1 METLVITVNVGNTTT
16 KFGLAQDGRLLA
28 TLDTTTV
35 LSQTPDEAFM
45 SLGSFLESA
54 GAAMPNLLRANPIA
68 PAWLA
73 NRPLGT
79 PSPTDGRH
87 EAGVDAGRTP
97 DESSRIDT
105 ILASVV
111 PSLTDVW
118 AQALKR
124 LCTGR
129 YLLVGPGLK
138 TGLKMAHN
146 DPGELGADRVAY
158 MAGAKKIYGTPTL
171 VVNLGTTTNVDL
183 LDEKGQFAGGII
195 APGMRSSATALFS
208 QAARLP
214 VVECK
219 PPATV
224 VGKRTRDAMQ
234 SGIVLGEAARID
246 GLIDLVWNE
255 IGYQTQVV
263 VTGADAKMI
272 APFLHHETTL
282 DEHLTLQGLLVLHA
296 LNAKRR

>member
-1 METLVITVNVGNTTT
+1 METLVIEVNVGNTTT
-16 KFGLAQDGRLLA
+16 KFGLAQSGRLLA
-28 TLDTTTV
+28 TLDTTTI
-35 LSQTPDEAFM
+35 LSQTSDEAFM
-45 SLGSFLESA
+45 SLGSFLVSTGTA
-54 GAAMPNLLRANPIA
+54 TADLLRANPVA

-73 NRPLGT
+73 NEFPGA
-79 PSPTDGRH
+79 SSDNGS
-87 EAGVDAGRTP
+87 EAANTSQTP
-97 DESSRIDT
+97 DESPRTDA

-124 LCTGR
+124 MCTGR
-129 YLLVGPGLK
+129 ALLVGPGLK
-138 TGLKMAHN
+138 TGLKIAYN

-158 MAGAKKIYGTPTL
+158 MAGAKKAYGAPAL
-171 VVNLGTTTNVDL
+171 VVNLDTTTNVDL
-183 LDEKGQFAGGII
+183 LDERGQFAGGII
-195 APGMRSSATALFS
+195 APGMRSAAMALS
-208 QAARLP
+208 RQAARLP

-255 IGYQTQVV
+255 VGYQTQVI
-263 VTGADAKMI
+263 VTGMDAKTI
-272 APFLHHETTL
+272 APLMRHEVAL
-282 DEHLTLQGLLVLHA
+282 DEHLGLQGLLALHA
-296 LNAKRR
+296 LNVKHR

>member
-1 METLVITVNVGNTTT
+1 METLVIAVNVGNTTT
-16 KFGLAQDGRLLA
+16 KFGLARGGGLLA

-35 LSQTPDEAFM
+35 LSQTSDEAFM
-45 SLGSFLESA
+45 SLGSFLVSTGTA
-54 GAAMPNLLRANPIA
+54 TPGLLRANLAA
-68 PAWLA
+68 PAWTV
-73 NRPLGT
+73 NGPLGA
-79 PSPTDGRH
+79 PSDDGS
-87 EAGVDAGRTP
+87 ETGADTGQTP
-97 DESSRIDT
+97 DESPRTDA

-124 LCTGR
+124 MCTGR
-129 YLLVGPGLK
+129 VMLVGPGLK
-138 TGLKMAHN
+138 TGLKIAYS

-158 MAGAKKIYGTPTL
+158 MAGAKKAYGAPAL

-195 APGMRSSATALFS
+195 APGMRSAAMALSS

-214 VVECK
+214 MVECK

-255 IGYQTQVV
+255 IGYQTQVI
-263 VTGADAKMI
+263 VTGMDAKII
-272 APFLHHETTL
+272 APLMRHEVAL
-282 DEHLTLQGLLVLHA
+282 DEHLVLQGLLALHA
-296 LNAKRR
+296 LNAKHR